1 MLFLPLHVI
10 TRPKDLRFSQT
21 FSSLPSIQLILISS
35 SFDRELILNYGWLRN
50 VRKIVSVF
58 FVHLRLLT
66 SINIWLDMKKVQFT
80 RLWLETLQYLC
91 IMFAMFHSMALFS
104 LSMVPTI
111 LNFTSNFNVTFSV
124 TIQQPVPGEGI
135 KMFIAFKVETKLL

>member
-1 MLFLPLHVI
+1 
-10 TRPKDLRFSQT
+10 
-21 FSSLPSIQLILISS
+21 
-35 SFDRELILNYGWLRN
+35 
-50 VRKIVSVF
+50 
-58 FVHLRLLT
+58 
-66 SINIWLDMKKVQFT
+66 MKKVKFI

-91 IMFAMFHSMALFS
+91 IMFAVFHSMALFS

>member
-1 MLFLPLHVI
+1 
-10 TRPKDLRFSQT
+10 
-21 FSSLPSIQLILISS
+21 
-35 SFDRELILNYGWLRN
+35 
-50 VRKIVSVF
+50 
-58 FVHLRLLT
+58 
-66 SINIWLDMKKVQFT
+66 
-80 RLWLETLQYLC
+80 
-91 IMFAMFHSMALFS
+91 MFAVFHAMALFS